1 MEEFRFDKIEFVDLS
16 SYEVLKPLNEKEKRL
31 LLLYRGLDE
40 KDKIIFDFIWF
51 RLGNESEEVNEF
63 LTRELEEVFKRS
75 SNY

>member
-16 SYEVLKPLNEKEKRL
+16 SYEELKPLNEKEKRVL
-31 LLLYRGLDE
+31 SIYKGLEE
-40 KDKIIFDFIWF
+40 KDKIIFDFIWYL
-51 RLGNESEEVNEF
+51 LGNESEEVNEF

>member
-1 MEEFRFDKIEFVDLS
+1 MEEFRFDKIEFIDLS
-16 SYEVLKPLNEKEKRL
+16 KEDLKPLNEKEERIL
-31 LLLYRGLDE
+31 SIYRGLDD

-75 SNY
+75 TNY

>member
-16 SYEVLKPLNEKEKRL
+16 SYEELKPLNEKEKRL